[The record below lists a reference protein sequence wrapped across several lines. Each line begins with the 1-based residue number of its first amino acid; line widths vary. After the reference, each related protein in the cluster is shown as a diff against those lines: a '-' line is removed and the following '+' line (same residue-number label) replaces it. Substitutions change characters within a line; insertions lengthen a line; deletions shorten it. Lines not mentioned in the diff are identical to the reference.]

1 MRLSYYLDKPN
12 AATSVII
19 LNVAFR
25 GYRLRFGTGISL
37 PPQHWNNGR
46 QEPRSSD
53 PYRNAHLKQLSAI
66 STEVHRVYNSLGFG
80 EGTVLVTDETIKD
93 FKDRIRDFI
102 VPRSRI
108 QSTRGLFLDF
118 TEFINTYTLRSST
131 GLVSSKRPGKR
142 SLQNYRLV
150 QQSLIE
156 YGSRRKGKMEYDTI
170 TIDFYTDYCQWL
182 SETRSLVDASISNY
196 IKVLKTFMK
205 WSRDQG
211 YHSNLAYERFYRD
224 KRTAQAMA
232 LSVDE
237 LRLIRDLD
245 LSDDPRL
252 ARVRDHFLMQAYT
265 GMRYGDLE
273 TLTPIHFD
281 DAAGVIR
288 VTTKKTD
295 TTCII
300 PITRP
305 LALLMTRY
313 PSRIFEFASSV
324 KQNLYLKEVGL
335 RAGLTKSM
343 TTHAYRMGKREEVVK
358 ARFELLSTHVARR
371 TFVTTSVRFGIPES
385 VISVV
390 TGHSAKGMLQQ
401 HYINLDE
408 ESVRDIVIKAWDQL

>member
-1 MRLSYYLDKPN
+1 MRLSFYLDKPN
-12 AATSVII
+12 AATSVVL

-25 GYRLRFGTGISL
+25 GHRLRFGTGISL
-37 PPQHWNNGR
+37 PPQHWNKDR
-46 QEPRSSD
+46 QEPRASD
-53 PYRNAHLKQLSAI
+53 PHRNAHLKQLSAI
-66 STEVHRVYNSLGFG
+66 STEVHRVFNSLGFG
-80 EGTVLVTDETIKD
+80 EGRELVTPETIRE
-93 FKDRIRDFI
+93 FKDRIHDFI
-102 VPRSRI
+102 DPQARV
-108 QSTRGLFLDF
+108 QSTRGLIHDF

-150 QQSLIE
+150 QQSLVE
-156 YGSRRKGKMEYDTI
+156 YGRGRRVKVEYDTI
-170 TIDFYTDYCQWL
+170 TLDFYTNYCQWL
-182 SETRSLVDASISNY
+182 SESRGLVDASISNY

-211 YHSNLAYERFYRD
+211 YHTNLVYERFYRD
-224 KRTAQAMA
+224 KRTAQSMA

-252 ARVRDHFLMQAYT
+252 ARVRDHFLLQAYT

-273 TLTPIHFD
+273 TLAPIHFD

-288 VTTKKTD
+288 LTTKKTD
-295 TTCII
+295 AVCLI

-305 LALLMTRY
+305 LALLLERY

-324 KQNLYLKEVGL
+324 KQNLYLKDIGL

-343 TTHAYRMGKREEVVK
+343 TTHAYRMGKREDVVK
-358 ARFELLSTHVARR
+358 PRFELLSTHVARR